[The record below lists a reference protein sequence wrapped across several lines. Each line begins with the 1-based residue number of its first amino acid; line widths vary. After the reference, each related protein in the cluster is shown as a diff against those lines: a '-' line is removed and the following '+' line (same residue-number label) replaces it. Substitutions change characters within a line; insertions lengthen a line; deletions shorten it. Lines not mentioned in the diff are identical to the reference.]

1 MKKKSII
8 FGLVGIIGVSS
19 LIPTYTFAVD
29 TDDLL
34 VEKAEVM
41 AEVKQEI
48 MPFSLEK
55 AIDYA
60 LKNSKDIIIQEVELQ
75 KAKVSYEDKIRGIKT
90 SEKNVDYIFTRDPLT
105 GAAIPDASIN
115 IALIESGA
123 SRRMVELPYQI
134 AKWNVGTKKNQVK
147 YNVEKA
153 YYDLFLIEKE
163 FEISKENLELS
174 QKQYKL
180 GKLKYDLG
188 TISQQQLLGLEMG
201 LLQAQTGYDSLKMY
215 KDLQIM
221 SFQNT
226 LGLPFNQ
233 QVRLTDTIKRKEYEK
248 IDLVASIK
256 EALGN
261 NVGIKIAQESYELSE
276 LTLKAVASRYPDI
289 TYRYREQEAEVAK
302 AAKNL
307 DMARNGVEMGVR
319 SAYLNLLTAENQIAT
334 YEKTIEQAVK
344 GLKMAEL
351 NFDLG
356 QNTHVE
362 VIQASINLMNAKKGL
377 SQQIHAFNMAL
388 LDFEYGIG
396 IGK

>member
-1 MKKKSII
+1 MMKKKSII
-8 FGLVGIIGVSS
+8 FGLVGIIGVSN
-19 LIPTYTFAVD
+19 LISPYTFALD
-29 TDDLL
+29 AGDLA
-34 VEKAEVM
+34 VEPGVAVE
-41 AEVKQEI
+41 APQEI
-48 MPFSLEK
+48 MSFSLEK
-55 AIDYA
+55 AIEYA
-60 LKNSKDIIIQEVELQ
+60 LENSKDIIIQEVELQ

-134 AKWNVGTKKNQVK
+134 AKWNVEIKKNQVK

-153 YYDLFLIEKE
+153 YYDLFLMGKE
-163 FEISKENLELS
+163 FEISKENLDLS
-174 QKQYKL
+174 QKQYNQ
-180 GKLKYDLG
+180 GKLKYNLG

-201 LLQAQTGYDSLKMY
+201 LLQAQTGYGSLKMY
-215 KDLQIM
+215 KDLQLM

-233 QVRLTDTIKRKEYEK
+233 QVVLTDTIKIKEYEK
-248 IDLVASIK
+248 IDLLASIK
-256 EALGN
+256 QALGA

-276 LTLKAVASRYPDI
+276 LTLKAVAGRYPDI

-307 DMARNGVEMGVR
+307 EMARNGVEMGVR
-319 SAYLNLLTAENQIAT
+319 SAYLNLLTAENQSAT
-334 YEKTIEQAVK
+334 YEKTIEQAEK

-362 VIQASINLMNAKKGL
+362 VIQANINLMNAKKGL